1 MKLKNV
7 LIIILLMCISN
18 IHGKNNIV
26 DNNFYEQFNQLY
38 YNDSISA
45 AKQLLDIWE
54 KTGQREG
61 DYYACQYKYYYN
73 QAVKSTVTLTVELPL
88 YAYNTNYFTLQD
100 TINGGNAGYMYEG
113 YIIVDSLLLDS
124 AFHWIDKGINEC
136 PNRLDLY
143 FGLAT
148 SYLYC
153 DQIDEMIETLE
164 NVMKQER
171 KNKGKWLWTND
182 EKLPKSADAL
192 YSRIQEDIPRFVDAG
207 ELDKAE
213 KLARIVLKY
222 YPKRAEYWNNMG
234 AIYYMRENFTEAL
247 YYFKKALKLNPKD
260 EYVKGNIELLEEQ
273 ITSVKQ

>member
-61 DYYACQYKYYYN
+61 DYYACQYNYYYN
-73 QAVKSTVTLTVELPL
+73 QAVKSIVTLTVELPL

-124 AFHWIDKGINEC
+124 AFHWINKGINEC

-234 AIYYMRENFTEAL
+234 AIYYMREYFTEAL
-247 YYFKKALKLNPKD
+247 YYF
-260 EYVKGNIELLEEQ
+260 
-273 ITSVKQ
+273 